1 MTGTEKACILT
12 KVIGRSVELA
22 QLQLPA
28 SFELDEE
35 QQTVIHFSN
44 FNSPS
49 DDIAAIRK
57 TCIGRQTFE
66 SYLHADGW

>member
-1 MTGTEKACILT
+1 MTGTEKAAILT

-22 QLQLPA
+22 QPQLPA
-28 SFELDEE
+28 GFKPDEE
-35 QQTVIHFSN
+35 QQAVIHFSN

-49 DDIAAIRK
+49 ADIAAIRK
-57 TCIGRQTFE
+57 TSAGRQTFE